1 VCVNKFNFEETDEFL
16 FQNVIKLQKEIKK
29 SNSKA
34 TKQME
39 AIIEN
44 LPITHPW
51 GSEGFNS

>member
-1 VCVNKFNFEETDEFL
+1 ME
-16 FQNVIKLQKEIKK
+16 K

-39 AIIEN
+39 AIIEKF
-44 LPITHPW
+44 PITYPW